1 MGARWVC
8 PNFPDSNSHRCRY
21 AIVFLNHRL
30 RKIEAGTKP
39 GGGIKPPI
47 GRSGLNSAQ
56 RRNFSINP
64 VVVRSAVKVRQ
75 GIDARGDQLWLD
87 ASARDALGF
96 AVMARVRTERP
107 MPSAAAALTPP
118 LVHEA
123 NHAERNDAAA
133 ISEMMPEVY
142 EDLRRLAETFLRGE
156 RTAHTL
162 QRTALVHE
170 AFLRLIG
177 EKDLVWQNRSH
188 FIGIFARVMRQTLTN
203 YAVAR
208 HRLKRGGSD
217 PLRLTLE
224 FYDSRKIDV
233 TALDQ
238 ALQAL
243 ETLDERQARIVE
255 LRFFGGLT
263 VEETAELLEISPA
276 TVKRDWTLA
285 KIWLRRELSAN

>member
-1 MGARWVC
+1 V
-8 PNFPDSNSHRCRY
+8 
-21 AIVFLNHRL
+21 I
-30 RKIEAGTKP
+30 
-39 GGGIKPPI
+39 
-47 GRSGLNSAQ
+47 
-56 RRNFSINP
+56 
-64 VVVRSAVKVRQ
+64 VRSAVKVRQ
-75 GIDARGDQLWLD
+75 DIDARAAELRLD
-87 ASARDALGF
+87 APARDALSF

-107 MPSAAAALTPP
+107 MPSPGPLTPV
-118 LVHEA
+118 LVHEP
-123 NHAERNDAAA
+123 NHAERNEAAA

-177 EKDLVWQNRSH
+177 EKNLVWQNRSH
-188 FIGIFARVMRQTLTN
+188 FIGIFARVMRQTLIN

-208 HRLKRGGSD
+208 HRLKRGGAD

-233 TALDQ
+233 TALDE
-238 ALQAL
+238 ALHAL
-243 ETLDERQARIVE
+243 EALDERQARIVE
-255 LRFFGGLT
+255 LRFFAGLT

>member
-1 MGARWVC
+1 MEARWAC
-8 PNFPDSNSHRCRY
+8 PKLLKSNCSPIDPANVS
-21 AIVFLNHRL
+21 AIFFLIIAKERL
-30 RKIEAGTKP
+30 SRRRIRRLSA
-39 GGGIKPPI
+39 
-47 GRSGLNSAQ
+47 NSSQ
-56 RRNFSINP
+56 RQSCLINP
-64 VVVRSAVKVRQ
+64 VVIRSAVQVRQ
-75 GIDARGDQLWLD
+75 SIDARGDELWLD
-87 ASARDALGF
+87 ASSRYALDCT
-96 AVMARVRTERP
+96 VMATVHADGATASPAEP
-107 MPSAAAALTPP
+107 LTAP
-118 LVHEA
+118 LAREA
-123 NHAERNDAAA
+123 NHAENRDAAA

-177 EKDLVWQNRSH
+177 EKNLVWQNRSH
-188 FIGIFARVMRQTLTN
+188 FIGIFARVMRQTLTS

-243 ETLDERQARIVE
+243 EALDERQARIVE
-255 LRFFGGLT
+255 LRFFAGLT
-263 VEETAELLEISPA
+263 VEETAELLEISVA

-285 KIWLRRELSAN
+285 KIWLRRELSAD

>member
-1 MGARWVC
+1 
-8 PNFPDSNSHRCRY
+8 
-21 AIVFLNHRL
+21 
-30 RKIEAGTKP
+30 
-39 GGGIKPPI
+39 
-47 GRSGLNSAQ
+47 
-56 RRNFSINP
+56 
-64 VVVRSAVKVRQ
+64 
-75 GIDARGDQLWLD
+75 
-87 ASARDALGF
+87 
-96 AVMARVRTERP
+96 MATVHADR
-107 MPSAAAALTPP
+107 AAASTEEPVTLP
-118 LVHEA
+118 LVRESTHG
-123 NHAERNDAAA
+123 ERSDAAA
-133 ISEMMPEVY
+133 ISEMMPAVY
-142 EDLRRLAETFLRGE
+142 DDLRRLAETFLRGE

-177 EKDLVWQNRSH
+177 EENLVWQNRSH
-188 FIGIFARVMRQTLTN
+188 FIGIFARVMRQTLIN

-243 ETLDERQARIVE
+243 EALDERQARIVE
-255 LRFFGGLT
+255 LRFFAGLT

-285 KIWLRRELSAN
+285 KIWLRRELSTN

>member
-1 MGARWVC
+1 MRNA
-8 PNFPDSNSHRCRY
+8 
-21 AIVFLNHRL
+21 LEL
-30 RKIEAGTKP
+30 RE
-39 GGGIKPPI
+39 
-47 GRSGLNSAQ
+47 
-56 RRNFSINP
+56 
-64 VVVRSAVKVRQ
+64 
-75 GIDARGDQLWLD
+75 GIDAQRDERWLD
-87 ASARDALGF
+87 ASAPNGLPF
-96 AVMARVRTERP
+96 AVMARVRTQRP
-107 MPSAAAALTPP
+107 MLSPVPPSTSSP
-118 LVHEA
+118 VHEA
-123 NHAERNDAAA
+123 SSAARTDASA
-133 ISEMMPEVY
+133 ISAMMPEVY
-142 EDLRRLAETFLRGE
+142 DDLRRLAETFLRGE

-177 EKDLVWQNRSH
+177 EKNLVWQNRSH
-188 FIGIFARVMRQTLTN
+188 FVGIFARVMRQTLTN

-238 ALQAL
+238 ALQSL
-243 ETLDERQARIVE
+243 EALDERQARIVE

>member
-1 MGARWVC
+1 M
-8 PNFPDSNSHRCRY
+8 
-21 AIVFLNHRL
+21 I
-30 RKIEAGTKP
+30 
-39 GGGIKPPI
+39 
-47 GRSGLNSAQ
+47 
-56 RRNFSINP
+56 
-64 VVVRSAVKVRQ
+64 RSAVEIQQQ
-75 GIDARGDQLWLD
+75 GSDAWNDDLWLD
-87 ASARDALGF
+87 ASPGYGVNCN
-96 AVMARVRTERP
+96 VMAALHADRV
-107 MPSAAAALTPP
+107 SASPAEPLTSPP
-118 LVHEA
+118 LTHEA
-123 NHAERNDAAA
+123 KHAQRNSAAA

-142 EDLRRLAETFLRGE
+142 DDLRRLAETFLCGE

-177 EKDLVWQNRSH
+177 ERNLVWQNRSH

-243 ETLDERQARIVE
+243 EALDERQARIVE
-255 LRFFGGLT
+255 LRFFAGLT
-263 VEETAELLEISPA
+263 IEETAELLEISPA
-276 TVKRDWTLA
+276 TVKREWTLA

>member
-1 MGARWVC
+1 MERWAC
-8 PNFPDSNSHRCRY
+8 PNSNSHRCRY
-21 AIVFLNHRL
+21 VNAIVFLNHRQ
-30 RKIEAGTKP
+30 RKIEAGTEP
-39 GGGIKPPI
+39 GAGVKPPI
-47 GRSGLNSAQ
+47 LNGRSCSHSARRKNS
-56 RRNFSINP
+56 RINP
-64 VVVRSAVKVRQ
+64 VVVRSAVELRQ
-75 GIDARGDQLWLD
+75 GIDTRGDELWLD

-96 AVMARVRTERP
+96 AVMARVRTASP
-107 MPSAAAALTPP
+107 AAPLTPP
-118 LVHEA
+118 LVREA

-177 EKDLVWQNRSH
+177 EKNLVWQNRSH

-255 LRFFGGLT
+255 LRFFAGLT

>member
-1 MGARWVC
+1 MVRNAV
-8 PNFPDSNSHRCRY
+8 D
-21 AIVFLNHRL
+21 L
-30 RKIEAGTKP
+30 RQDVE
-39 GGGIKPPI
+39 
-47 GRSGLNSAQ
+47 
-56 RRNFSINP
+56 
-64 VVVRSAVKVRQ
+64 RQ
-75 GIDARGDQLWLD
+75 WDEVWLD
-87 ASARDALGF
+87 ASSQWTLDY
-96 AVMARVRTERP
+96 AVMATVHADEVTASPAEPLAPAHVREADHAGQTE
-107 MPSAAAALTPP
+107 
-118 LVHEA
+118 V
-123 NHAERNDAAA
+123 AA

-142 EDLRRLAETFLRGE
+142 DDLRRLAETFLRGD

-177 EKDLVWQNRSH
+177 EKNLVWQNRSH
-188 FIGIFARVMRQTLTN
+188 FVGIFARVMRQTLTN

-208 HRLKRGGSD
+208 HRLKRGGSN
-217 PLRLTLE
+217 PLALTLE

-238 ALQAL
+238 ALQGLEAL
-243 ETLDERQARIVE
+243 DQRQARIVE

-276 TVKRDWTLA
+276 TVKREWTMA

>member
-1 MGARWVC
+1 V
-8 PNFPDSNSHRCRY
+8 
-21 AIVFLNHRL
+21 L
-30 RKIEAGTKP
+30 RT
-39 GGGIKPPI
+39 
-47 GRSGLNSAQ
+47 
-56 RRNFSINP
+56 
-64 VVVRSAVKVRQ
+64 AVELRQ
-75 GIDARGDQLWLD
+75 GVDAQGDELWLD

-96 AVMARVRTERP
+96 AVMARVRTESP
-107 MPSAAAALTPP
+107 LPSPP
-118 LVHEA
+118 LASPLSEA
-123 NHAERNDAAA
+123 NPAERNDATA
-133 ISEMMPEVY
+133 ISAMMPEVY
-142 EDLRRLAETFLRGE
+142 DDLRRLAETFLRGE

-177 EKDLVWQNRSH
+177 EENLVWQNRSH

-208 HRLKRGGSD
+208 HRLKRGGPD

-233 TALDQ
+233 SALDR
-238 ALQAL
+238 ALRAL
-243 ETLDERQARIVE
+243 EALDERQARIVE

-263 VEETAELLEISPA
+263 VEETAELLQISPA

-285 KIWLRRELSAN
+285 KIWLRRELSAS

>member
-1 MGARWVC
+1 MRTTHNTDFV
-8 PNFPDSNSHRCRY
+8 
-21 AIVFLNHRL
+21 
-30 RKIEAGTKP
+30 
-39 GGGIKPPI
+39 
-47 GRSGLNSAQ
+47 
-56 RRNFSINP
+56 INP
-64 VVVRSAVKVRQ
+64 AVLRSVVKIRHQAI
-75 GIDARGDQLWLD
+75 GALDDELWLD
-87 ASARDALGF
+87 ASRRYALDCT
-96 AVMARVRTERP
+96 VMATVHADG
-107 MPSAAAALTPP
+107 AAASSVEPLTPT
-118 LVHEA
+118 VARET
-123 NHAERNDAAA
+123 NHAERNKAVA

-177 EKDLVWQNRSH
+177 EKNLVWKNRGH
-188 FIGIFARVMRQTLTN
+188 FIGMFARVMRQTLTN

-208 HRLKRGGSD
+208 HRLKRGGSN
-217 PLRLTLE
+217 PLILTLE
-224 FYDSRKIDV
+224 FYDRCKIDV

-243 ETLDERQARIVE
+243 EALDERQARIVE

-276 TVKRDWTLA
+276 TVKREWTVA

>member
-1 MGARWVC
+1 M
-8 PNFPDSNSHRCRY
+8 
-21 AIVFLNHRL
+21 
-30 RKIEAGTKP
+30 
-39 GGGIKPPI
+39 
-47 GRSGLNSAQ
+47 GRSCRISA
-56 RRNFSINP
+56 RRKNFRINP
-64 VVVRSAVKVRQ
+64 IVVRGAVETRQ
-75 GIDARGDQLWLD
+75 GIEAQGDELWLD

-96 AVMARVRTERP
+96 AVMARVRTKTP
-107 MPSAAAALTPP
+107 MPSAGPLTPP
-118 LVHEA
+118 LVREA
-123 NHAERNDAAA
+123 NHTERNEATA

-142 EDLRRLAETFLRGE
+142 DDLRRLAETFLRGE

-177 EKDLVWQNRSH
+177 EENLVWQNRNH

-233 TALDQ
+233 TALDH

-243 ETLDERQARIVE
+243 EALDERQARIVE

-285 KIWLRRELSAN
+285 KIWLRRELSTN

>member
-1 MGARWVC
+1 MVRSTVE
-8 PNFPDSNSHRCRY
+8 
-21 AIVFLNHRL
+21 L
-30 RKIEAGTKP
+30 RQAVEAG
-39 GGGIKPPI
+39 
-47 GRSGLNSAQ
+47 S
-56 RRNFSINP
+56 
-64 VVVRSAVKVRQ
+64 
-75 GIDARGDQLWLD
+75 DELWLD

-96 AVMARVRTERP
+96 AVMARVRTGRP
-107 MPSAAAALTPP
+107 RPSPAAPLTPP
-118 LVHEA
+118 LVQREA
-123 NHAERNDAAA
+123 NHAERNEAAA

-177 EKDLVWQNRSH
+177 EKNLVWQNRSH

-243 ETLDERQARIVE
+243 EALDERQARIVE

-263 VEETAELLEISPA
+263 VEETAELLEISAA

>member
-1 MGARWVC
+1 ML
-8 PNFPDSNSHRCRY
+8 S
-21 AIVFLNHRL
+21 
-30 RKIEAGTKP
+30 
-39 GGGIKPPI
+39 
-47 GRSGLNSAQ
+47 SAEQ
-56 RRNFSINP
+56 
-64 VVVRSAVKVRQ
+64 VRQQ
-75 GIDARGDQLWLD
+75 GIDAEDDEPWVD
-87 ASARDALGF
+87 APPRYGVNCAG
-96 AVMARVRTERP
+96 MATVHSDRAPATREEPIT
-107 MPSAAAALTPP
+107 LP
-118 LVHEA
+118 LVRES
-123 NHAERNDAAA
+123 NHAEPDTAVA
-133 ISEMMPEVY
+133 ISQMMPEVY
-142 EDLRRLAETFLRGE
+142 DDLRRLAETFLRGE

-177 EKDLVWQNRSH
+177 EKNLVWQNRGH

-208 HRLKRGGSD
+208 HRLKRGGAD

-255 LRFFGGLT
+255 LRFFAGLT
-263 VEETAELLEISPA
+263 LEETAELLEISQA

>member
-1 MGARWVC
+1 MAAAAEPGATIR
-8 PNFPDSNSHRCRY
+8 
-21 AIVFLNHRL
+21 
-30 RKIEAGTKP
+30 AGLFGSQITKTDF
-39 GGGIKPPI
+39 
-47 GRSGLNSAQ
+47 N
-56 RRNFSINP
+56 INP
-64 VVVRSAVKVRQ
+64 AVLGSAVEVRRRRVAP
-75 GIDARGDQLWLD
+75 GADELSVDGPTRN
-87 ASARDALGF
+87 ALSF
-96 AVMARVRTERP
+96 VVMARARTERP
-107 MPSAAAALTPP
+107 ISSPAALVRET
-118 LVHEA
+118 
-123 NHAERNDAAA
+123 NHVERNDVAA
-133 ISEMMPEVY
+133 ISEMMPQVY
-142 EDLRRLAETFLRGE
+142 EDLRRLAEIFLRGE

-177 EKDLVWQNRSH
+177 EKNLVWQNRSH

-243 ETLDERQARIVE
+243 EALDERQARIVE
-255 LRFFGGLT
+255 LRFFAGLT

>member
-1 MGARWVC
+1 
-8 PNFPDSNSHRCRY
+8 
-21 AIVFLNHRL
+21 
-30 RKIEAGTKP
+30 
-39 GGGIKPPI
+39 
-47 GRSGLNSAQ
+47 
-56 RRNFSINP
+56 
-64 VVVRSAVKVRQ
+64 VVRSAVEVRQ
-75 GIDARGDQLWLD
+75 GIDARGDELWLD
-87 ASARDALGF
+87 ASAQDALGF

-107 MPSAAAALTPP
+107 MPSHAAPLTPP
-118 LVHEA
+118 LVREA
-123 NHAERNDAAA
+123 NHAERNEAAA

-142 EDLRRLAETFLRGE
+142 DDLRRLAETFLRGE

-177 EKDLVWQNRSH
+177 EKNLVWQNRSH

-243 ETLDERQARIVE
+243 EALDERQARIVE

-285 KIWLRRELSAN
+285 KIWLRRELSAT

>member
-1 MGARWVC
+1 MVQ
-8 PNFPDSNSHRCRY
+8 
-21 AIVFLNHRL
+21 
-30 RKIEAGTKP
+30 
-39 GGGIKPPI
+39 
-47 GRSGLNSAQ
+47 SADLQ
-56 RRNFSINP
+56 
-64 VVVRSAVKVRQ
+64 Q
-75 GIDARGDQLWLD
+75 DIDAGDDELWLD
-87 ASARDALGF
+87 ASAPDALGF
-96 AVMARVRTERP
+96 AIMARVRTERAT
-107 MPSAAAALTPP
+107 PSSAVP
-118 LVHEA
+118 LGAPVVCEA
-123 NHAERNDAAA
+123 NHAERNEAVA
-133 ISEMMPEVY
+133 ISAMMPDVY

-177 EKDLVWQNRSH
+177 EKNLVWQNRSH

-203 YAVAR
+203 YAIAR

-224 FYDSRKIDV
+224 FYDSRKINV

-243 ETLDERQARIVE
+243 EALDERQARIVE
-255 LRFFGGLT
+255 LRFFAGLT

-285 KIWLRRELSAN
+285 KIWLQRELSAS

>member
-1 MGARWVC
+1 
-8 PNFPDSNSHRCRY
+8 
-21 AIVFLNHRL
+21 
-30 RKIEAGTKP
+30 
-39 GGGIKPPI
+39 
-47 GRSGLNSAQ
+47 
-56 RRNFSINP
+56 
-64 VVVRSAVKVRQ
+64 
-75 GIDARGDQLWLD
+75 
-87 ASARDALGF
+87 
-96 AVMARVRTERP
+96 
-107 MPSAAAALTPP
+107 
-118 LVHEA
+118 
-123 NHAERNDAAA
+123 
-133 ISEMMPEVY
+133 
-142 EDLRRLAETFLRGE
+142 
-156 RTAHTL
+156 
-162 QRTALVHE
+162 
-170 AFLRLIG
+170 
-177 EKDLVWQNRSH
+177 
-188 FIGIFARVMRQTLTN
+188 MRQTLTN

-243 ETLDERQARIVE
+243 QALDERQARIVE

>member
-1 MGARWVC
+1 
-8 PNFPDSNSHRCRY
+8 
-21 AIVFLNHRL
+21 
-30 RKIEAGTKP
+30 
-39 GGGIKPPI
+39 
-47 GRSGLNSAQ
+47 
-56 RRNFSINP
+56 
-64 VVVRSAVKVRQ
+64 VVRSVVELRQ
-75 GIDARGDQLWLD
+75 GIDARGDEVWLD

-96 AVMARVRTERP
+96 AVMARLRPEGP
-107 MPSAAAALTPP
+107 MPSPAAPLTPL

-177 EKDLVWQNRSH
+177 EKNIVWQNRSH

-243 ETLDERQARIVE
+243 EALDERQARIVE
-255 LRFFGGLT
+255 LRFFAGLT

>member
-1 MGARWVC
+1 
-8 PNFPDSNSHRCRY
+8 
-21 AIVFLNHRL
+21 LN
-30 RKIEAGTKP
+30 
-39 GGGIKPPI
+39 
-47 GRSGLNSAQ
+47 GRSYSHIARSKNS
-56 RRNFSINP
+56 RINP
-64 VVVRSAVKVRQ
+64 VVIRSAVQVQRQ
-75 GIDARGDQLWLD
+75 SINARSDQLRLD
-87 ASARDALGF
+87 GSPRYALDCTLMATVHADEPTASPA
-96 AVMARVRTERP
+96 EP
-107 MPSAAAALTPP
+107 LTPP
-118 LVHEA
+118 LVRDA
-123 NHAERNDAAA
+123 SHAERNEAAA
-133 ISEMMPEVY
+133 ISEMMPDVY

-177 EKDLVWQNRSH
+177 EKNLVWQNRSH

-208 HRLKRGGSD
+208 HRLKRGGPD

-233 TALDQ
+233 TALDH
-238 ALQAL
+238 ALRAL
-243 ETLDERQARIVE
+243 EALDERQARIVE

-285 KIWLRRELSAN
+285 KIWLRRELSTN

>member
-1 MGARWVC
+1 M
-8 PNFPDSNSHRCRY
+8 N
-21 AIVFLNHRL
+21 
-30 RKIEAGTKP
+30 
-39 GGGIKPPI
+39 
-47 GRSGLNSAQ
+47 GRSCPYSKNS
-56 RRNFSINP
+56 SINP
-64 VVVRSAVKVRQ
+64 VVLRSDVELQQHIEGESDEV
-75 GIDARGDQLWLD
+75 WLD

-96 AVMARVRTERP
+96 AVMARVRTERAVLSP
-107 MPSAAAALTPP
+107 AEPLTPP
-118 LVHEA
+118 LVQREA
-123 NHAERNDAAA
+123 NHAERNEAVA
-133 ISEMMPEVY
+133 ISEMMPDVY

-177 EKDLVWQNRSH
+177 EENLVWQNRSH

-243 ETLDERQARIVE
+243 EALDERQARIVE
-255 LRFFGGLT
+255 LRFFAGLT

>member
-1 MGARWVC
+1 
-8 PNFPDSNSHRCRY
+8 
-21 AIVFLNHRL
+21 LN
-30 RKIEAGTKP
+30 
-39 GGGIKPPI
+39 
-47 GRSGLNSAQ
+47 GRSSPHSKRNS
-56 RRNFSINP
+56 SINP
-64 VVVRSAVKVRQ
+64 VVMRSAVDLQR
-75 GIDARGDQLWLD
+75 GTDTRGDELWLD
-87 ASARDALGF
+87 ASTRDALGF

-107 MPSAAAALTPP
+107 VPSSATPLTPV
-118 LVHEA
+118 LMREA
-123 NHAERNDAAA
+123 NHAERNEAAA

-142 EDLRRLAETFLRGE
+142 DDLRRLADTFLRGE

-177 EKDLVWQNRSH
+177 EKNLVWQNRGH

-203 YAVAR
+203 YAIAR

-255 LRFFGGLT
+255 LRFFAGLT

>member
-1 MGARWVC
+1 M
-8 PNFPDSNSHRCRY
+8 
-21 AIVFLNHRL
+21 
-30 RKIEAGTKP
+30 
-39 GGGIKPPI
+39 
-47 GRSGLNSAQ
+47 
-56 RRNFSINP
+56 
-64 VVVRSAVKVRQ
+64 VVSAVEVRQ
-75 GIDARGDQLWLD
+75 DIDARGNELRLD

-107 MPSAAAALTPP
+107 MPAPAASLTPP
-118 LVHEA
+118 LVHREA
-123 NHAERNDAAA
+123 NHAEDNDAAA
-133 ISEMMPEVY
+133 VSEMMPEVY
-142 EDLRRLAETFLRGE
+142 DDLRRLAETFLRGE

-177 EKDLVWQNRSH
+177 EKNLVWQNRSH

-243 ETLDERQARIVE
+243 EALDERQARIVE
-255 LRFFGGLT
+255 LRFFAGLT
-263 VEETAELLEISPA
+263 VEKTAELLEISVA

>member
-1 MGARWVC
+1 MLSTAENVG
-8 PNFPDSNSHRCRY
+8 H
-21 AIVFLNHRL
+21 
-30 RKIEAGTKP
+30 E
-39 GGGIKPPI
+39 
-47 GRSGLNSAQ
+47 
-56 RRNFSINP
+56 
-64 VVVRSAVKVRQ
+64 
-75 GIDARGDQLWLD
+75 GIDAEDDELWVD
-87 ASARDALGF
+87 APPPYGVNC
-96 AVMARVRTERP
+96 AVMATVHADGVP
-107 MPSAAAALTPP
+107 ASGQQSLTPF
-118 LVHEA
+118 LA
-123 NHAERNDAAA
+123 RDGNHGERSDAAA

-142 EDLRRLAETFLRGE
+142 DDLRRLAETFLRGE

-177 EKDLVWQNRSH
+177 EENLVWQNRSH
-188 FIGIFARVMRQTLTN
+188 FIGIFARVMRQTLIN

-208 HRLKRGGSD
+208 HRLKRGGPD

-233 TALDQ
+233 TALDH

-243 ETLDERQARIVE
+243 EALDQRQARIVE
-255 LRFFGGLT
+255 LRFFAGLT

-285 KIWLRRELSAN
+285 KIWLRRELSTN

>member
-1 MGARWVC
+1 V
-8 PNFPDSNSHRCRY
+8 
-21 AIVFLNHRL
+21 I
-30 RKIEAGTKP
+30 
-39 GGGIKPPI
+39 
-47 GRSGLNSAQ
+47 
-56 RRNFSINP
+56 
-64 VVVRSAVKVRQ
+64 RSAVQVRQ
-75 GIDARGDQLWLD
+75 SIDARGDELWLD
-87 ASARDALGF
+87 ASSRYALDCT
-96 AVMARVRTERP
+96 VMATVHADGATASPAEP
-107 MPSAAAALTPP
+107 FTAP
-118 LVHEA
+118 LAREA
-123 NHAERNDAAA
+123 NHAENRDAAA

-177 EKDLVWQNRSH
+177 EKNLVWQNRSH

-203 YAVAR
+203 YAIAR

-238 ALQAL
+238 ALQTL
-243 ETLDERQARIVE
+243 EALDERQARIVE

-285 KIWLRRELSAN
+285 KIWLRRELSAS

>member
-1 MGARWVC
+1 MLSPAPPSTSSPVHEASSAAR
-8 PNFPDSNSHRCRY
+8 
-21 AIVFLNHRL
+21 
-30 RKIEAGTKP
+30 T
-39 GGGIKPPI
+39 
-47 GRSGLNSAQ
+47 
-56 RRNFSINP
+56 
-64 VVVRSAVKVRQ
+64 
-75 GIDARGDQLWLD
+75 D
-87 ASARDALGF
+87 ASAI
-96 AVMARVRTERP
+96 
-107 MPSAAAALTPP
+107 SA
-118 LVHEA
+118 
-123 NHAERNDAAA
+123 
-133 ISEMMPEVY
+133 MMPEVY
-142 EDLRRLAETFLRGE
+142 DDLRRLAETFLRGE

-177 EKDLVWQNRSH
+177 EKNLVWQNRSH
-188 FIGIFARVMRQTLTN
+188 FVGIFARVMRQTLTN

-238 ALQAL
+238 ALQSL
-243 ETLDERQARIVE
+243 EALDERQARIVE

>member
-1 MGARWVC
+1 MATVHADRETA
-8 PNFPDSNSHRCRY
+8 SL
-21 AIVFLNHRL
+21 A
-30 RKIEAGTKP
+30 E
-39 GGGIKPPI
+39 
-47 GRSGLNSAQ
+47 
-56 RRNFSINP
+56 
-64 VVVRSAVKVRQ
+64 
-75 GIDARGDQLWLD
+75 QLTT
-87 ASARDALGF
+87 SCG
-96 AVMARVRTERP
+96 
-107 MPSAAAALTPP
+107 
-118 LVHEA
+118 HEA
-123 NHAERNDAAA
+123 RPAERNSATA
-133 ISEMMPEVY
+133 ISDMMPEVY

-177 EKDLVWQNRSH
+177 EKNLVWENRSH
-188 FIGIFARVMRQTLTN
+188 FVGIFARVMRQTLIN

-208 HRLKRGGSD
+208 HRLKRGGSN

-255 LRFFGGLT
+255 LRFFAGLT
-263 VEETAELLEISPA
+263 VEETAELLGISPA

-285 KIWLRRELSAN
+285 KIWLRRELSVN

>member
-1 MGARWVC
+1 VPSNGA
-8 PNFPDSNSHRCRY
+8 P
-21 AIVFLNHRL
+21 
-30 RKIEAGTKP
+30 
-39 GGGIKPPI
+39 
-47 GRSGLNSAQ
+47 
-56 RRNFSINP
+56 RNNISINAL
-64 VVVRSAVKVRQ
+64 VVRSALDLRQ
-75 GIDARGDQLWLD
+75 DAETPNDELWLD
-87 ASARDALGF
+87 ALPRDALGF
-96 AVMARVRTERP
+96 AVMARVGTEGP
-107 MPSAAAALTPP
+107 TPSSAAPFAP
-118 LVHEA
+118 LRVREV
-123 NHAERNDAAA
+123 NHAERNETAA

-156 RTAHTL
+156 RTSHTL

-177 EKDLVWQNRSH
+177 EENLVWQNRSH

-203 YAVAR
+203 YAIAR

-224 FYDSRKIDV
+224 FYDSRRIDV

-243 ETLDERQARIVE
+243 ETMDERQARIVE
-255 LRFFGGLT
+255 LRFFAGLT
-263 VEETAELLEISPA
+263 VEETAELLKISPA

>member
-1 MGARWVC
+1 M
-8 PNFPDSNSHRCRY
+8 
-21 AIVFLNHRL
+21 
-30 RKIEAGTKP
+30 
-39 GGGIKPPI
+39 
-47 GRSGLNSAQ
+47 
-56 RRNFSINP
+56 
-64 VVVRSAVKVRQ
+64 VRSAIDLRQ
-75 GIDARGDQLWLD
+75 DVDAPGDELWLD
-87 ASARDALGF
+87 ASAQDALGF

-107 MPSAAAALTPP
+107 MLSSAAPLTSP
-118 LVHEA
+118 LVQREA
-123 NHAERNDAAA
+123 NHAERNEAAA
-133 ISEMMPEVY
+133 ISKMMPEVY
-142 EDLRRLAETFLRGE
+142 EDLRRLADTFLRGE

-177 EKDLVWQNRSH
+177 EKNLVWQNRSH

-208 HRLKRGGSD
+208 HRLKRGGAD
-217 PLRLTLE
+217 PLKLTLE

-255 LRFFGGLT
+255 LRFFAGLT

>member
-1 MGARWVC
+1 MVQ
-8 PNFPDSNSHRCRY
+8 
-21 AIVFLNHRL
+21 
-30 RKIEAGTKP
+30 
-39 GGGIKPPI
+39 
-47 GRSGLNSAQ
+47 SALE
-56 RRNFSINP
+56 
-64 VVVRSAVKVRQ
+64 VRQ
-75 GIDARGDQLWLD
+75 DIDAGDDELWLD
-87 ASARDALGF
+87 APAPDALGF
-96 AVMARVRTERP
+96 AIMARVRTERA
-107 MPSAAAALTPP
+107 MTSSAAPSIPP
-118 LVHEA
+118 VVFEA
-123 NHAERNDAAA
+123 SQTERSEAGA
-133 ISEMMPEVY
+133 ISAMMPDVY

-177 EKDLVWQNRSH
+177 EKNLVWQNRSH

-203 YAVAR
+203 YAIAR

-233 TALDQ
+233 TALEQ

-255 LRFFGGLT
+255 LRFFAGLT

-285 KIWLRRELSAN
+285 KIWLQRELSAS

>member
-1 MGARWVC
+1 
-8 PNFPDSNSHRCRY
+8 
-21 AIVFLNHRL
+21 
-30 RKIEAGTKP
+30 
-39 GGGIKPPI
+39 
-47 GRSGLNSAQ
+47 
-56 RRNFSINP
+56 
-64 VVVRSAVKVRQ
+64 
-75 GIDARGDQLWLD
+75 
-87 ASARDALGF
+87 
-96 AVMARVRTERP
+96 
-107 MPSAAAALTPP
+107 MPSPGAPLTPA
-118 LVHEA
+118 LVPEA

-133 ISEMMPEVY
+133 ISKMMPDVY
-142 EDLRRLAETFLRGE
+142 EDLRRLAETFLRSE

-162 QRTALVHE
+162 QRTAVVHE

-177 EKDLVWQNRSH
+177 EKNLVWQNRSH

-243 ETLDERQARIVE
+243 EVLDQRQARIVE

-263 VEETAELLEISPA
+263 VEETADVLEISPA

>member
-1 MGARWVC
+1 MSSAGRLATRCV
-8 PNFPDSNSHRCRY
+8 RLCRY
-21 AIVFLNHRL
+21 G
-30 RKIEAGTKP
+30 KGYGTE
-39 GGGIKPPI
+39 G
-47 GRSGLNSAQ
+47 
-56 RRNFSINP
+56 P
-64 VVVRSAVKVRQ
+64 V
-75 GIDARGDQLWLD
+75 
-87 ASARDALGF
+87 
-96 AVMARVRTERP
+96 
-107 MPSAAAALTPP
+107 PSAAASLTPP
-118 LVHEA
+118 FVRDV
-123 NHAERNDAAA
+123 NHAERNEASA

-156 RTAHTL
+156 RTGHTL

-177 EKDLVWQNRSH
+177 EKNLVWQNRSH
-188 FIGIFARVMRQTLTN
+188 FIGIFARVMRQTLIN

-243 ETLDERQARIVE
+243 EALDARQARIVE
-255 LRFFGGLT
+255 LRFFAGLT

-276 TVKRDWTLA
+276 TVKAGLDPGENLA
-285 KIWLRRELSAN
+285 PTRTIFELSDSNSPCPQKLPDSGKGTSIRNVGIA